1 MRKIGNTLYITLPDV
16 YLSLDGENVVILN
29 QQKVIKRIPL
39 HNLSSIV
46 MFNYQGI
53 SPALMGKCMSQN
65 ITLSFLSPAGY
76 FLGRVVG
83 EYQGNVLLR
92 KKQILVSE
100 NNQQSLLIAK
110 NMILAKVY
118 NSKWILERAIR
129 DYPLRIDIE
138 KMRVIFKKLSEILN
152 SIEKVQ
158 SHDELRGFEGT
169 AAKLY
174 FSSFDDL
181 ILRQKEDFVF
191 TTRTR
196 RPPLNKVNALL
207 SFVYTLLSHD
217 CASALES
224 VGLDCYI
231 GFFHVDRPG
240 RMSLALDLMEE
251 FRPCLADRFVLSLIN
266 RKEIDSCD
274 FFDYEN
280 GAVYLNDD
288 GRKKVIQ
295 AWQLKKNEELTH
307 PYLSE
312 KMNWGLAPYLQAQLL
327 SRYLRGDLDAYPPF
341 MWK

>member
-1 MRKIGNTLYITLPDV
+1 M
-16 YLSLDGENVVILN
+16 
-29 QQKVIKRIPL
+29 
-39 HNLSSIV
+39 
-46 MFNYQGI
+46 
-53 SPALMGKCMSQN
+53 
-65 ITLSFLSPAGY
+65 
-76 FLGRVVG
+76 
-83 EYQGNVLLR
+83 
-92 KKQILVSE
+92 
-100 NNQQSLLIAK
+100 
-110 NMILAKVY
+110 
-118 NSKWILERAIR
+118 
-129 DYPLRIDIE
+129 
-138 KMRVIFKKLSEILN
+138 
-152 SIEKVQ
+152 
-158 SHDELRGFEGT
+158 
-169 AAKLY
+169 
-174 FSSFDDL
+174 